1 MKPFKMGSK
10 NLKQFTIRI
19 ISFFERLTGIIR
31 KYIYYMQ
38 KKCTFAVFL
47 RKKAL
52 GKFDAYRVDFKNI
65 AQAEV
70 QVREYLLDNKFFID
84 IDGPEVQ
91 KGKVKVALTI
101 THKIS
106 SFELLFHTTG
116 NVYVSCDR
124 CLDDIEIP
132 IETDSRLIVKLGKE
146 YAEESD
152 EVLVISEDDGT
163 LNLAWFLYEFV
174 ALAIPMKHVH
184 PPGKCN
190 RTMTSKLKKHSA
202 KRPDDEDMDD
212 FIGDDDAT
220 QAGYEPEEQEPDP
233 RWNALKDLM

>member
-1 MKPFKMGSK
+1 
-10 NLKQFTIRI
+10 
-19 ISFFERLTGIIR
+19 
-31 KYIYYMQ
+31 
-38 KKCTFAVFL
+38 
-47 RKKAL
+47 L
-52 GKFDAYRVDFKNI
+52 GKFDAYRVDFRNI

-70 QVREYLLDNKFFID
+70 RTYEYLLENKFFID

-91 KGKVKVALTI
+91 KGKVKVTLKI
-101 THKIS
+101 THKAT
-106 SFELLFHTTG
+106 SFELLFHITG

-124 CLDDIEIP
+124 CLDDMEMP
-132 IETDSRLIVKLGKE
+132 VETNSRLVVKLGKE

-152 EVLVISEDDGT
+152 EVLVIAEDEGT

-202 KRPDDEDMDD
+202 KRSDDEDMGD
-212 FIGDDDAT
+212 FGGDDDMA
-220 QAGYEPEEQEPDP
+220 QADDEPEMSDPDP
-233 RWNALKDLM
+233 RWDALKDIM